1 MNKRNI
7 YSLPGHI
14 SSDHEI
20 VERLAEGKNTII
32 ERIVS
37 AGHVT
42 SKNDWYDQDRDEW
55 VVLLRGNADILFDDR
70 SEVHMK
76 DGDTLFI
83 PAHKQHRVTY
93 TSVDPPCVWLAVH
106 AEMREC

>member
-1 MNKRNI
+1 MSIRNI
-7 YSLPGHI
+7 FSLQENISGGHEVI
-14 SSDHEI
+14 
-20 VERLAEGKNTII
+20 ERLAEGKNIII

-42 SKNDWYDQDRDEW
+42 PENEWYDQDRDEW
-55 VVLLRGNADILFDDR
+55 VVLLRGNAAVLFEDK

-83 PAHKQHRVTY
+83 SAHKRHRVTY